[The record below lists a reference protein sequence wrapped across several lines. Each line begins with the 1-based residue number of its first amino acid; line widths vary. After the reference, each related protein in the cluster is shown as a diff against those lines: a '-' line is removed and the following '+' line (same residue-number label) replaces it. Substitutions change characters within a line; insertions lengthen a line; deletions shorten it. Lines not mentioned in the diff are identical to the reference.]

1 MANSYNHILSIDDV
15 KRYLRLEPE
24 FIDDDPDLERMIA
37 SAFGYIEKQTNHIFK
52 PQDRTY
58 RKTHSNHINV
68 YDHPVNTT
76 VYPDNISPSY
86 YPGFIRFCN
95 KDSITL
101 NVGYVSKDNAPAEL
115 IECALQ
121 MIKVWYYEAE
131 KNSNTTLLP
140 ENVKQIIDTN
150 RRFIAC

>member
-1 MANSYNHILSIDDV
+1 MANTYNHILSIDDV

-24 FIDDDPDLERMIA
+24 FNDDNPDLERMIA

-58 RKTHSNHINV
+58 RKTYSDHINV

-76 VYPDNISPSY
+76 VFPDNISPSY

-95 KDSITL
+95 QDSITL

-115 IECALQ
+115 VECALQ

-140 ENVKQIIDTN
+140 ENVKQIIDSN
-150 RRFIAC
+150 RRFLVC